1 MRRLQIMLLTSAII
15 ISTLGFAGCEK
26 KDKLSINNNQKLKNM
41 TLPNEKDQSI
51 NLSLYFD
58 SSHSK
63 DKAEV
68 AKEERLINKEELV
81 GEIIMQELLKGPA
94 NVSGSELKP
103 IFPKEV
109 RLLSFSIKGDIAYV
123 SLSSEAR
130 TTMSTAKE
138 EAFLRSILNSLTQ
151 LPSISKVKLMVDN
164 KDVQSIGGNYDTSKP
179 FGKLELESIL
189 KK

>member
-26 KDKLSINNNQKLKNM
+26 KDKLSINNNEKLKNM

-58 SSHSK
+58 SSPSK

-94 NVSGSELKP
+94 NVSGSGLKP
-103 IFPKEV
+103 ILPKEV
-109 RLLSFSIKGDIAYV
+109 RLLSFSIKDGIAYV

-130 TTMSTAKE
+130 STMSTSKE
-138 EAFLRSILNSLTQ
+138 EALLRSIVNSLTQ
-151 LPSISKVKLMVDN
+151 LPSVSKIKLMVDN